1 MRDRPVIIAALIVFV
16 GLLTFR
22 LVIRPVLGY
31 PGLIALLA
39 TFGLS
44 IFIRNVVLF
53 ILGPNYRVINQS
65 ILAGKNFSL
74 LGLHFSVAQV
84 VSAVGC
90 VLITY
95 AVYLLIART
104 KFGRSLRATSLDKD
118 TALLMGINT
127 ERVNAL
133 SFAIGSSL
141 VGIAGAFLSEF
152 ARVRRIW
159 LDAAKLGD
167 VITSQRLFHKF
178 IPLLNILKGD
188 RLHAVWSLCFAI
200 LPLKEFLAGDRKLGI
215 KDEVIHIFC
224 QIADLGFRLG
234 QFRLENFCRTTGDR
248 LLSAGVAFQGLC
260 LQFRIDRH
268 GGLAVQ
274 SVAEIL
280 HLRRDHLVTFA
291 GSVIQNI
298 VDGLCTNDLAGR
310 GNKGDLAEVFA
321 HARQFLVHLIKFI
334 QGIHFP

>member
-1 MRDRPVIIAALIVFV
+1 MLLERLPDLINRGKAVAEKSMNAASNMKRDLRVDSAIFFQLIISGLLIGFIFSLIAVGLTLIWGVMDILNFAHGDFLMLAMFSSFLMFANLGLDPLVSLPLVVALLFFV

-90 VLITY
+90 VVITY

-104 KFGRSLRATSLDKD
+104 KYGRALRATSLDKD

-127 ERVNAL
+127 NRVFAL
-133 SFAIGSSL
+133 TFGLGAACVGVAGGLLSNFYPIFPEVGLNFAIMSFVIVALG
-141 VGIAGAFLSEF
+141 GFGNIGGAFLSGILVGLIENVGGFLIGPEF
-152 ARVRRIW
+152 KYTLVFV
-159 LDAAKLGD
+159 LYLV
-167 VITSQRLFHKF
+167 VISIRPKGLF
-178 IPLLNILKGD
+178 G
-188 RLHAVWSLCFAI
+188 W
-200 LPLKEFLAGDRKLGI
+200 
-215 KDEVIHIFC
+215 
-224 QIADLGFRLG
+224 
-234 QFRLENFCRTTGDR
+234 
-248 LLSAGVAFQGLC
+248 
-260 LQFRIDRH
+260 
-268 GGLAVQ
+268 
-274 SVAEIL
+274 
-280 HLRRDHLVTFA
+280 
-291 GSVIQNI
+291 
-298 VDGLCTNDLAGR
+298 
-310 GNKGDLAEVFA
+310 
-321 HARQFLVHLIKFI
+321 
-334 QGIHFP
+334 